1 MARSFAETFQK
12 YAENDKVPVSS
23 LKELIRSL
31 FSDPSEESVS
41 VEKCR
46 RKKLYLLY
54 RITYSQQ

>member
-41 VEKCR
+41 VEK
-46 RKKLYLLY
+46 
-54 RITYSQQ
+54 